1 MARACHGS
9 VTASLHKI
17 TAGDGYEYYTRHVA
31 AHDAAER
38 GGLALAD
45 YYTARGETPG
55 QWMGSGLPDLTMTFQ
70 DRPVAVSA
78 VETGSAVTAEQ
89 MKALFGQGVHPQAA
103 SIRAS
108 VIAQALAAGA
118 TRRQAARSAEFAAA
132 LGERFRIYAPSTF
145 RRRCAQRFCEFNTAG
160 GRPRRAPLAEH
171 ERARIRTA
179 VAREMFVEELG
190 RGPLN
195 DRELSA
201 WIARHNR
208 HTTTAVAGYDWT
220 FSPVKSVSVL
230 WAIAPR
236 TVAEQVEA
244 AHRAAV
250 ADALT
255 FLERHAAFTRRGRNG
270 IEHLEITGLIAAVF
284 QHRDSRAGDPDLH
297 THLVVSNKV
306 KTKADGR
313 WRALDGSMF
322 YRSAVAASEVYNTR
336 LELHLQSLGVRFADR
351 PGTGIGKPP
360 VREIVGVDAGLGRYW
375 SQRHAQVVER
385 LGRLSIDFQRTHR
398 REPTPAEM
406 YTLNQRAALDTR
418 ARKQHRT
425 RAEQRQTWRAQ
436 AIIVLGGRP
445 ALDNMLATVLD
456 GPPATGAVIDEVWI
470 QRCADAVI
478 EAVSAKRS
486 TWRPWHVRSEVERRI
501 RGHVTRDQW
510 QHVAEALTAA
520 ALSPPRSIPRGDPDR
535 HAEPA
540 LRIPPALF
548 TRSDGTSIFHPDDV
562 VVYTAP
568 AVLDLEAR
576 LAEMSLQAGAHALP
590 KYVVEDA
597 IADYNSDPANHRR
610 RLNEGQIAM
619 VRAFATSRRRI
630 QFGNAPAGSGKTSAM
645 RVLTRAWLESGG
657 RVLGLAPTA
666 RAAAVLQADTGVRV
680 ATVDKLL
687 HVLVQHHATP
697 QQQATADPNH
707 RPSLPQWVL
716 DIDNRTLVIV
726 DEHMQIA
733 DLPRLRM
740 LTYLLARG
748 ATIRMIGDDQQ
759 LPAVNASGAAADM
772 MRGHP
777 PISLTHVVR
786 FANTAEASAS
796 LMLREGRAAALGF
809 YLDRNRIHVGAPGAV
824 VNSAF
829 TSWRRD
835 DERGRDSIM
844 LAPTHALVA
853 ELNTLARAHRLTQT
867 DASDREVLLA
877 DDLSAS
883 RGDILRTTR
892 NEPALPVG
900 ESDYVRNGYQWVL
913 DAVHADGSITATH
926 LLPGRELAATA
937 HLPATYVATSVRLGY
952 AATIDSAQGTT
963 TDTCHVALNGSET
976 RNQLYVALTRGRLA
990 NHLYLTTAVDGSE
1003 QSFLTTHAALPRT
1016 AVDILTQILA
1026 RDGAAVS
1033 AHADLHH
1040 ARDPEHRLSHAVD
1053 IYLDALDLAASDLLS
1068 QAHTIDLDA
1077 AAEHILP
1084 GLTRLPGYPTVRR
1097 HLIHIACSGEDAVA
1111 ALREAVS
1118 VRELS
1123 TAAEVCAVLA
1133 WRLDP
1138 RDTYSTSPG
1147 PLPWLPGIP
1156 NALAERAGIVDYLHA
1171 RARIIAVLAEQIR
1184 RRARDYTPATTP
1196 AWARPLLGGDPR
1208 LVAELAVWRA
1218 AGHIPDED
1226 LRPCGPARHAAA
1238 ERRHQELLS
1247 ARVNEAVTDGHLA
1260 VTVWAAAAKRI
1271 NGRILDDPFWP
1282 VLADRL
1288 DTAARAG
1295 IDIETHLCDAAATG
1309 PLPDA
1314 MPAAALWFRLH
1325 ALTLDA
1331 LDTGNPEPA
1340 LAPHFAEQVRAAL
1353 GIDLGDRVVADS
1365 AWPRLVAA
1373 LERAT
1378 AHRTSTLRQAL
1389 NTAITLIDEQ
1399 RGDDTDTV
1407 RPDQY
1412 ALALAWRID
1421 NLIDH
1426 EAAQPPNDRTP
1437 EPPAESEDTHSE
1449 LPDIASPPDH
1459 APTPP
1464 GDPAPITCA
1473 REGQQ
1478 PPTGTN
1484 HDGGN
1489 PADAPQD
1496 HSDDIHSVAALF
1508 AAGADR
1514 TARAALENLPEEH
1527 RRILRRIEATLRHYP
1542 FPIARARLQQAAL
1555 DNPHATDL
1563 IQTCIPA
1570 TDPGL
1575 HQPDHDTS
1583 PTTHYTR
1590 DRRREAPRDNP
1601 TRNDPTHR
1609 RQSPGVDRDVHEH
1622 LVGRV
1627 DHIYGTNDDLRTHR
1641 RNQYGSGENEPEL
1654 TLPRDLPC
1662 VACGLERPLRD
1673 PGRPS
1678 TGTGDHDD
1686 GLCSE
1691 CRANGDL
1698 GVPPHRPGRA
1708 LIARCEHLAAT
1719 HAVQQALALLRRD
1732 WRRLPLAHR
1741 VAMTT
1746 WIGDQNLTADADETN
1761 TLCRLSDTQLDDAID
1776 DIRTEIA
1783 LHIALDAAA
1792 DRHAPTATGSRKGL
1806 NAEAREAI
1814 TAARKADD
1822 DVRSLQTHVRE
1833 LAAHASRVRAE
1844 LQTARSPARS
1854 ALENQLRQLSLARRQ
1869 LISTLATAR
1878 RTASDA
1884 HDLAKLLAGSHT
1896 SDGAQWEHSPSS
1908 ETPIQQQIDRRAD
1921 ISRLQLRLD
1930 ELATE
1935 RRRRNSMDA
1944 ASIREQQQS
1953 QGDERP
1959 QIDSSAASQPLHKQ
1973 RPPEPTRSSPDIL
1986 GL

>member
-1 MARACHGS
+1 M
-9 VTASLHKI
+9 TATLHKI

-31 AHDAAER
+31 AHDATEP
-38 GGLALAD
+38 GGGALAN
-45 YYTARGETPG
+45 YYIARGETPG
-55 QWMGSGLPDLTMTFQ
+55 QWIGSGLPDLAMRFQ
-70 DRPVAVSA
+70 DKPVAVST

-89 MKALFGQGVHPQAA
+89 LKALFGQGVHPQAA
-103 SIRAS
+103 GIRSS
-108 VIAQALAAGA
+108 VTAQALAAGA
-118 TRRQAARSAEFAAA
+118 TRRQAVRSAELVAA

-145 RRRCAQRFCEFNTAG
+145 RRRCAQSFCEFNMAG
-160 GRPRRAPLAEH
+160 GRPRRAPLADH
-171 ERARIRTA
+171 DRARIRSA
-179 VAREMFVEELG
+179 IAREMFVEELG

-230 WAIAPR
+230 WAVAPCAIAD
-236 TVAEQVEA
+236 QVEA

-255 FLERHAAFTRRGRNG
+255 FLESHAAFTRRGRNG
-270 IEHLEITGLIAAVF
+270 VEHLEITGLIAAVF

-306 KTKADGR
+306 KTRVDGR

-336 LELHLQSLGVRFADR
+336 LELHLQPLGVRFAER
-351 PGTGIGKPP
+351 PGTGAGKQP
-360 VREIVGVDAGLGRYW
+360 VREIVGVDARLARYW
-375 SQRHAQVVER
+375 SQRQAQVVKR
-385 LGRLSIDFQRTHR
+385 LDRLSIDFQRTHG

-406 YTLNQRAALDTR
+406 YTLNQRAVLDTR
-418 ARKQHRT
+418 APKQHHT
-425 RAEQRQTWRAQ
+425 HAEQRQTWRAQ
-436 AIIVLGGRP
+436 AITVLGGRP
-445 ALDNMLATVLD
+445 ALENMLATILD

-486 TWRPWHVRSEVERRI
+486 TWRRWHVRSEVERRI
-501 RGHVTRDQW
+501 RGHVARDHW
-510 QHVAEALTAA
+510 QHVAEAVTTA

-540 LRIPPALF
+540 LRTPPALF
-548 TRSDGTSIFHPDDV
+548 TRSDGTSIFQPADV
-562 VVYTAP
+562 VVYTTP

-590 KYVVEDA
+590 AHVVEDA
-597 IADYNSDPANHRR
+597 IAEHNRDPANRRR
-610 RLNEGQIAM
+610 RLNEGQMAM
-619 VRAFATSRRRI
+619 VRAFATSRRLI
-630 QFGNAPAGSGKTSAM
+630 QFGSAPAGSGKTSAM
-645 RVLTRAWLESGG
+645 RVLTRAWLASGAS
-657 RVLGLAPTA
+657 VLGLAPTA
-666 RAAAVLQADTGVRV
+666 RAAAVLQAETGVRV

-687 HVLVQHHATP
+687 HVLAQHHATP
-697 QQQATADPNH
+697 QQQATTDRNL

-759 LPAVNASGAAADM
+759 LPAVDASGAAADM
-772 MRGHP
+772 MRAHP
-777 PISLTHVVR
+777 PVSLTHVVR
-786 FANTAEASAS
+786 FTDSAEASAS
-796 LMLREGRAAALGF
+796 LMLREGSAAALGF
-809 YLDRNRIHVGAPGAV
+809 YLDRDRIHIGAPGAV
-824 VNSAF
+824 VDAAF
-829 TSWRRD
+829 TAWRRD
-835 DERGRDSIM
+835 DEHGRDSIM

-853 ELNTLARAHRLTQT
+853 ELNTLARAHRLTHT
-867 DASDREVLLA
+867 DSADREVLLA

-883 RGDILRTTR
+883 RGNILRTTR
-892 NEPALPVG
+892 NEPALSVG

-913 DAVHADGSITATH
+913 DTVHGDGSITATH
-926 LLPGRELAATA
+926 LLPGRELGATV

-963 TDTCHVALNGSET
+963 TDTCHVALTGRET

-1003 QSFLTTHAALPRT
+1003 QSFLSTHAALPRT

-1026 RDGAAVS
+1026 RDSTAVS
-1033 AHADLHH
+1033 AHADLRHT
-1040 ARDPEHRLSHAVD
+1040 RDPHRRLGHAVD
-1053 IYLDALDLAASDLLS
+1053 IYLDALDLAATDLLS
-1068 QAHTIDLDA
+1068 QDLTIDLDA
-1077 AAEHILP
+1077 AAEHTLP
-1084 GLTRLPGYPTVRR
+1084 GLTRLPGYSTVRQQ
-1097 HLIHIACSGEDAVA
+1097 LLSLACRGEDAIA
-1111 ALREAVS
+1111 ALREAIS
-1118 VRELS
+1118 ARELS
-1123 TAAEVCAVLA
+1123 TAADICAVLA

-1138 RDTYSTSPG
+1138 NGTYSTPPG

-1156 NALAERAGIVDYLHA
+1156 NALVERAGIGDYLCA
-1171 RARIIAVLAEQIR
+1171 RARIITVLAEQIR
-1184 RRARDYTPATTP
+1184 RHARDLIPATAP

-1208 LVAELAVWRA
+1208 LLAELAVWRA

-1226 LRPCGPARHAAA
+1226 LRPCGPNRHTAA
-1238 ERRHQELLS
+1238 ERRHHELLS
-1247 ARVNEAVTDGHLA
+1247 ARVNEAITDGHLA
-1260 VTVWAAAAKRI
+1260 VNVWAAAAKRI

-1295 IDIETHLCDAAATG
+1295 IDIETHLHDAAATG

-1325 ALTLDA
+1325 TLTLDA
-1331 LDTGNPEPA
+1331 LDTGNPGPA
-1340 LAPHFAEQVRAAL
+1340 LAPHFAEEVRAAL
-1353 GIDLGDRVVADS
+1353 GLDLGDRVVTDP

-1378 AHRTSTLRQAL
+1378 AHGTSTLRQAL
-1389 NTAITLIDEQ
+1389 NTAITLINEQ
-1399 RGDDTDTV
+1399 RGDHTDTV

-1421 NLIDH
+1421 HLTDH
-1426 EAAQPPNDRTP
+1426 EAAQSLDDRTP
-1437 EPPAESEDTHSE
+1437 EPPGEPDDTHSE
-1449 LPDIASPPDH
+1449 PIDIPSPPDH
-1459 APTPP
+1459 ATPPTPP
-1464 GDPAPITCA
+1464 GDPAPKTCPG
-1473 REGQQ
+1473 EGHE
-1478 PPTGTN
+1478 PPIGTRR
-1484 HDGGN
+1484 GGGEGS
-1489 PADAPQD
+1489 DAPQLN
-1496 HSDDIHSVAALF
+1496 SDDIRSVAALF

-1542 FPIARARLQQAAL
+1542 FPIARARLHQAAL

-1673 PGRPS
+1673 PHPPS
-1678 TGTGDHDD
+1678 TAGDGYDD

-1691 CRANGDL
+1691 CRANGVV
-1698 GVPPHRPGRA
+1698 GVPPHPPGRA
-1708 LIARCEHLAAT
+1708 LIARCEHLT
-1719 HAVQQALALLRRD
+1719 TTNPVQHALALLRRD

-1746 WIGDQNLTADADETN
+1746 WIRDQNLEHGPDEVNSLLALTDA
-1761 TLCRLSDTQLDDAID
+1761 QLDTAID
-1776 DIRTEIA
+1776 DIRAEIA
-1783 LHIALDAAA
+1783 LHTTLDAVSNRRNTTPSAGGTPIELNSEARDAVTEARKTAAIVHSLRTRIRELSAEASHVRAALPTAGRSARPALERRLSAAGQKKRELVTALNAARRAA
-1792 DRHAPTATGSRKGL
+1792 DD
-1806 NAEAREAI
+1806 AR
-1814 TAARKADD
+1814 
-1822 DVRSLQTHVRE
+1822 QQ
-1833 LAAHASRVRAE
+1833 AE
-1844 LQTARSPARS
+1844 LLTRPHPRFQGLTDDRTSDPRNSPEGLQHANDSPAP
-1854 ALENQLRQLSLARRQ
+1854 AHLLR
-1869 LISTLATAR
+1869 
-1878 RTASDA
+1878 
-1884 HDLAKLLAGSHT
+1884 
-1896 SDGAQWEHSPSS
+1896 
-1908 ETPIQQQIDRRAD
+1908 
-1921 ISRLQLRLD
+1921 RLD
-1930 ELATE
+1930 ELTAERERRDASVPRE
-1935 RRRRNSMDA
+1935 RRREDTHL
-1944 ASIREQQQS
+1944 IEQ
-1953 QGDERP
+1953 GLE
-1959 QIDSSAASQPLHKQ
+1959 Q
-1973 RPPEPTRSSPDIL
+1973 RDPSPPTPPTRSRPETTRGPVSDL
-1986 GL
+1986 EL